1 MNDRLEVLKYYLY
14 YKYRRL
20 PRDRRRLERWQ
31 ERKLKKH
38 LRCVASRSELY
49 LGKET
54 LEACPAAD
62 KAFMME
68 HFDRLIT
75 VPNLT
80 QEELRRFDE
89 TEKADRRPYKGQYHV
104 VHSSGSTGTPGY
116 FLYDENAWNRMLV
129 GIIRG
134 RRGGCPCRRS
144 SSCWPRAPESP
155 TSPPPMDAM
164 AEQWQ

>member
-1 MNDRLEVLKYYLY
+1 MRKKSAIQLRQLQK
-14 YKYRRL
+14 
-20 PRDRRRLERWQ
+20 
-31 ERKLKKH
+31 RKLREMLVYAYQH
-38 LRCVASRSELY
+38 SPYYRDTFEAA
-49 LGKET
+49 GITGET
-54 LEACPAAD
+54 VKTAPLSAFPTID
-62 KAFMME
+62 KAGLLE

-134 RRGGCPCRRS
+134 RRGGCPCRGS
-144 SSCWPRAPESP
+144 SSCWPRDPESP